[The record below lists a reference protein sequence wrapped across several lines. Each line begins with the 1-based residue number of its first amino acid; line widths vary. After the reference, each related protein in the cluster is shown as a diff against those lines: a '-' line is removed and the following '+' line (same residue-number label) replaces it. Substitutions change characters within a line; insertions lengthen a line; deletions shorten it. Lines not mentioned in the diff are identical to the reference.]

1 MRRIRLRVRRPGAP
15 LIIAMLALFVALS
28 GTGIAAGVVPLAKR
42 ALTADKAKVA
52 NVANVAK
59 NSLKLE
65 GQTAAQVAATPGPAY
80 TLNGQTAAQIIAAA
94 SAGGSVAG
102 RITIHSVGWHLDS
115 SAQTTDW
122 YADCGPGEKV
132 IAGGWDQAEFRDN
145 GADFIYNRPKPD
157 SSGWWVKNKPA
168 SDASAPIGGTIWA
181 ICIK

>member
-1 MRRIRLRVRRPGAP
+1 MRRIRLRARRPGAP

-65 GQTAAQVAATPGPAY
+65 GQTAAHVAATPGPAD

-94 SAGGSVAG
+94 SAAGSLKL
-102 RITIHSVGWHLDS
+102 TIHSTGWHLDNS
-115 SAQTTDW
+115 HQAIDW
-122 YADCGPGEKV
+122 YANCNAGEKAV
-132 IAGGWDQAEFRDN
+132 GGGWDETEGDAKFP
-145 GADFIYNRPKPD
+145 YNRPKPD
-157 SSGWWVKNKPA
+157 DSGWWLKTIADGDAGAPA
-168 SDASAPIGGTIWA
+168 GGTVWV
-181 ICIK
+181 ICTPST